1 MLKNNINFQVLP
13 WPFLVSNLKVSVPY
27 HFMSQMNKTCITQ
40 LECNIFIWMPYLTWS
55 WPIAKQRAFTSMVG
69 TFFIAWEAFWK
80 VLFAVSSSFVTNEAK
95 GTILNFNLWPDH
107 DLTLVT
113 FLRTSDRFSLMDF
126 DSYSPPHYG
135 HWFQSSAGQNL
146 PPTPSIWE
154 HLADW
159 LGKLWNFSDSSLWCK
174 KAKARKHFLWW

>member
-13 WPFLVSNLKVSVPY
+13 WPSLVSNLKVSVPY

-40 LECNIFIWMPYLTWS
+40 LKCNIFTWMPYLTWS

-80 VLFAVSSSFVTNEAK
+80 VLFAGGPSFVTNKAK
-95 GTILNFNLWPDH
+95 GTILNFNPWPDH

-113 FLRTSDRFSLMDF
+113 FLRTSDKFSLMDF
-126 DSYSPPHYG
+126 DSP
-135 HWFQSSAGQNL
+135 
-146 PPTPSIWE
+146 
-154 HLADW
+154 
-159 LGKLWNFSDSSLWCK
+159 FSTSLWPLVPEFSRRTESAPSPLHLGAFGWLTRQAVK
-174 KAKARKHFLWW
+174 LQWQFSMV